1 MSVIRIGGFFLVL
14 TGWSIVI
21 PGGGGGFGGIW
32 VCGQYA
38 QLGFRPAVGGLC
50 GVLFCGGA
58 VDQLVGVSPASVNG
72 GAGRWGV
79 HRCGG
84 GGDDGVVSVRWRRFG
99 AVRR

>member
-21 PGGGGGFGGIW
+21 PG
-32 VCGQYA
+32 
-38 QLGFRPAVGGLC
+38 GGLC